1 MVIASVSGGLLLFDA
16 VIIAILLIWLGS
28 AGLNRWR
35 RKRYATVIDQAD
47 FQKGS
52 HRAQVIDVRNKEDFD
67 RGHILGARSIPLAY
81 MKQQMGDLRAD
92 LPVYLYDEGMT
103 LSTQAA
109 AWLAKQGFQQVY
121 ILDGGF
127 AKWTGKTKKAKY

>member
-1 MVIASVSGGLLLFDA
+1 
-16 VIIAILLIWLGS
+16 
-28 AGLNRWR
+28 
-35 RKRYATVIDQAD
+35 
-47 FQKGS
+47 
-52 HRAQVIDVRNKEDFD
+52 
-67 RGHILGARSIPLAY
+67 
-81 MKQQMGDLRAD
+81 MGDLRAD

-109 AWLAKQGFQQVY
+109 SWLAKQGFQQVY

>member
-1 MVIASVSGGLLLFDA
+1 MVVASVSSGLLMFDA
-16 VIIAILLIWLGS
+16 VIIIILVIWLGS

-35 RKRYATVIDQAD
+35 RKKYATMLDQEA

-52 HRAQVIDVRNKEDFD
+52 HRAQVLDVRSKEDFD
-67 RGHILGARSIPLAY
+67 KGHILGARSMPLAY

-92 LPVYLYDEGMT
+92 LPIYLYDEGMT

-109 AWLAKQGFQQVY
+109 AWLAKQGYKQLF
-121 ILDGGF
+121 ILDGGYS
-127 AKWTGKTKKAKY
+127 KRTGKTKKSKY